1 MTSHEQEE
9 RGQTLM
15 GCTMLIP
22 EESSIPT
29 EQEQGAEPGA
39 TLGKVLTC
47 PVQRTVFLSLRW
59 CCPDQRTPSAAPWLS
74 LSQSSNLQPAPAF
87 QLHFPLTGE
96 AGEAHSGN
104 LLRVLHQTMAP
115 STCPYLI

>member
-9 RGQTLM
+9 WGQTLM

-59 CCPDQRTPSAAPWLS
+59 CCPNQRTPSAAP
-74 LSQSSNLQPAPAF
+74 
-87 QLHFPLTGE
+87 
-96 AGEAHSGN
+96 
-104 LLRVLHQTMAP
+104 
-115 STCPYLI
+115 